1 MYNYYKEKVMLEVID
16 LINKWVAVF
25 GGMILGVLSTGIFG
39 FKGFSQL
46 FNKGMRSGGSSR

>member
-1 MYNYYKEKVMLEVID
+1 MYDYHRKTVILEVII
-16 LINKWVAVF
+16 LINKWIAVS

-46 FNKGMRSGGSSR
+46 FNKDTGSGGSSR

>member
-1 MYNYYKEKVMLEVID
+1 MYDYHRKTVILEVII
-16 LINKWVAVF
+16 LINKWIAVS

-46 FNKGMRSGGSSR
+46 FNKNTGSGGSSQ